1 MIPRE
6 ILKQVRQIQIRT
18 RKTVNDIMAGEYHSV
33 FKGRGMEFDEVRE
46 YTQGDDV
53 RLIDW
58 NVTARLGSPH
68 VKTFVEE
75 RELTIVFCVDISSSG
90 AFGTSAKLKNEVAA
104 ELCAVLGF
112 SAVKNNDKVGLI
124 LFTDGI
130 ELFIPPKKGTRH
142 ALRVIRE
149 LLYHRPE
156 RSRTDIGGAL
166 EYLNRVTRRRAI
178 VFLVSDFYD
187 KAYDRDLLLT
197 SRRHDLVPVVV
208 RDPAEQEMP
217 GVGLVEFEDTET
229 GERLIMDTE
238 SGAVRDAYRSDAAAS
253 GEELEDLFTSVGVD
267 AIRVDTS
274 VPYVAELVRYF
285 KGRTRRL

>member
-1 MIPRE
+1 MIPSE

-53 RLIDW
+53 RSIDW

-68 VKTFVEE
+68 VKTYVEE

-90 AFGTSAKLKNEVAA
+90 AFGTSDKLKSEIAA

-156 RSRTDIGGAL
+156 RSSTDIGGAL

-187 KAYDRDLLLT
+187 EGFSRDLLLT
-197 SRRHDLVPVVV
+197 ARRHDLIPVVV
-208 RDPAEQEMP
+208 RDPVEEEMP
-217 GVGLVEFEDTET
+217 GVGLVEFEDAET
-229 GERLIMDTE
+229 GERLLMDTGS
-238 SGAVRDAYRSDAAAS
+238 SGVRKVYRNSTGSAR
-253 GEELEDLFTSVGVD
+253 EELEELFTSVGVD
-267 AIRVDTS
+267 AIRVDAS
-274 VPYVAELVRYF
+274 KPYVLELVRYF
-285 KGRTRRL
+285 KGRARRL